1 MVSKTMARLLEDRT
15 ARAVMVEGS
24 PPGWPHETPMVS
36 LVTLVSVAG
45 DVSRVQIHCQ
55 AADEDPVCSLF
66 TNPTLRDCRVALEE
80 VGETLK
86 TVLMDRVQVRKLMAE
101 GQESPFAVGDWV
113 WEMPSMDVAMPD
125 IERPDGGA

>member
-24 PPGWPHETPMVS
+24 PPGWPHEAPVVS
-36 LVTLVSVAG
+36 LMTLVSVAG
-45 DVSRVQIHCQ
+45 DVGRVQVYCQ
-55 AADEDPVCSLF
+55 AGDEDPVCSFF